1 MMFFIRAINR
11 LSELVGRL
19 VAWCTL
25 LMVLV
30 TVLVVVL
37 RYAFDM
43 GFIWMQESITWMHA
57 AIFMLG
63 AAYTLRQDE
72 HVRVDIF
79 YREMSERRRALVG
92 IVGTCIFL
100 FPVCGF
106 IAFSSWS
113 YAANSWAIGEGSRE
127 AGGLPYPFV
136 PLLKSLIP
144 ATAVLLGLQALA
156 DLLRDVLVVS
166 GRDHYDTGQ
175 RPPPGEVL

>member
-1 MMFFIRAINR
+1 MQGFIKAINR
-11 LSELVGRL
+11 LSELTGSL
-19 VAWCTL
+19 VAWLTL

-37 RYAFDM
+37 RYVFDM

-57 AIFMLG
+57 AVFMLG

-79 YREMSERRRALVG
+79 FREMPERRQALVG
-92 IVGTCIFL
+92 ILGSVFFL
-100 FPVCGF
+100 LPVCAF
-106 IAFSSWS
+106 IGYSSWD
-113 YAANSWAIGEGSRE
+113 YTANSWAMAEGSRE

-144 ATAVLLGLQALA
+144 LTAALLGLQALA
-156 DLLRDVLVVS
+156 DLWRDILIAIGRGSYES
-166 GRDHYDTGQ
+166 GK

>member
-1 MMFFIRAINR
+1 MTAFIRAINR
-11 LSELVGRL
+11 LSEIVGSLVGWL
-19 VAWCTL
+19 TL

-30 TVLVVVL
+30 TVLVVML

-57 AIFMLG
+57 AVFMLG

-79 YREMSERRRALVG
+79 FREMSERRRALVG

-100 FPVCGF
+100 LPVCGF
-106 IAFSSWS
+106 IGFSSWD
-113 YAANSWAIGEGSRE
+113 YASNSWSMSEGSRE

-144 ATAVLLGLQALA
+144 ATAVLLGLQAVA
-156 DLLRDVLVVS
+156 DMLRDVLVIM
-166 GRDHYDTGQ
+166 GRSHYDTGQ
-175 RPPPGEVL
+175 RPPQGEVL

>member
-1 MMFFIRAINR
+1 MTGFIRAVNR
-11 LSELVGRL
+11 VSELVGSL
-19 VAWCTL
+19 VGWLTL
-25 LMVLV
+25 LMVLA

-37 RYAFDM
+37 RYVFDM

-57 AIFMLG
+57 AVFMLG

-79 YREMSERRRALVG
+79 YREMSERRRAAVG
-92 IVGTCIFL
+92 IAGTLLFL
-100 FPVCGF
+100 LPVCGF
-106 IAFSSWS
+106 IAASSWD
-113 YAANSWAIGEGSRE
+113 YAGNSWAMGEGSRE

-144 ATAVLLGLQALA
+144 ATAALLGFQGLA
-156 DLLRDVLVVS
+156 DLLRDVLVVT
-166 GRDHYDTGQ
+166 GRSHYATGE